1 MKKHLSGLAKLF
13 VFMLG
18 FAALV
23 WFANLHLIQTDTFA
37 ALTMKE
43 MQQRDD
49 IELAFIGSSIVRDH
63 FNVDLIT
70 EETGLT
76 AFDVAIPCAS
86 MPATI
91 AVTRELYRT
100 SLPEWTVMVAEPY
113 NFDTVREGIEAQ
125 FKMMPFLSDPSNI
138 IDYYLRL
145 CDEDGYY
152 FDRMFM
158 FRKFGAQS
166 VSDIVKTIG
175 LRYWPKA
182 TYERLMPTLDPTVVY
197 SGGGF
202 LRHETDARADD
213 LIRNSV
219 FREFTGYKYS
229 LYPESVEQIKLYKQQ
244 VEAAGSNLMV
254 VIFPNHTAHG
264 LAEPGFLDYNES
276 LRALCAELSVPCYD
290 FTLARPELMPV
301 LDEYYYDLYH
311 MVGEGAD
318 IFSEAFC
325 RVFNAHLSGEDVSH
339 LFYADNR
346 EYLMSID
353 FITNAWV
360 VQYPGG
366 TWNQSWSQ
374 DKKTI
379 EALGKDH
386 DVFMADSNRGPRLAP
401 EYRFVIRE
409 EDGSETL
416 LQDYGVAIYYA
427 CEKGALDGKTLRV
440 YARVPDAA
448 DAQEHWFDLAVGA
461 GESSLD

>member
-1 MKKHLSGLAKLF
+1 MKKHLSGLLKLF
-13 VFMLG
+13 VFLLG

-43 MQQRDD
+43 MQSRDD

-70 EETGLT
+70 KETGLT
-76 AFDVAIPCAS
+76 AYDVAIPCAS

-91 AVTRELYRT
+91 AVTKELYRT
-100 SLPEWTVMVAEPY
+100 NLPEWTVMVAEPY

-125 FKMMPFLSDPSNI
+125 FKMMPFLSDFSNI
-138 IDYYLRL
+138 VDYYLRL

-152 FDRMFM
+152 FDRLFM

-166 VSDIVKTIG
+166 LGDIVKTIG
-175 LRYWPKA
+175 LRYWPEK
-182 TYERLMPTLDPTVVY
+182 TYAYLKPTLDPSLVY
-197 SGGGF
+197 NGGGF
-202 LRHETDARADD
+202 LRHETDERADD

-244 VEAAGSNLMV
+244 VEAAGSKLMV

-276 LRALCAELSVPCYD
+276 LRALCSELGVPCYD
-290 FTLARPELMPV
+290 FTLAKPELMPC
-301 LDEYYYDLYH
+301 LDDYYYDLYH

-318 IFSEAFC
+318 LFSEAFS
-325 RVFNAHLSGEDVSH
+325 RIFNAHVAGEDVSD
-339 LFYADNR
+339 LFYRDNR

-360 VQYPGG
+360 LKYPGG
-366 TWNQSWSQ
+366 AWDLSWSQ
-374 DKKTI
+374 DQATV
-379 EALGKDH
+379 EELGKTH
-386 DVFMADSNRGPRLAP
+386 DVFMANSNRGPSLAP

-409 EDGSETL
+409 ADGSETL

-427 CEKGALDGKTLRV
+427 CKPGELDGQTMRV
-440 YARVPDAA
+440 YARVPNVENAE
-448 DAQEHWFDLAVGA
+448 EHWFDLEIGK
-461 GESSLD
+461 E